1 MRRREFISLA
11 GGVAVWPLAARS
23 QQARKVPTVGIL
35 ALGVPPPTTYTQSF
49 LQALHDLGWIDGQNI
64 VIEFR
69 WASTIDF
76 LPKMAAELV
85 AMEVDVIFANSSTY
99 VEPARQATKTIPIVF
114 ANHADP
120 VGVGHVASLA
130 HPGGNITG
138 VSMLLTE
145 LAAKQLE
152 ILKEAVVGATQ
163 IGVLWNPTTPSHRPA
178 LKSIVAAANKL
189 GVHVQMVPAQT
200 ADEFDAAMST
210 MRQSNAEAFL
220 DVASPLSFMQ
230 RARLVESALKFG
242 LPGMFG
248 YRQSVEA
255 GGLMSYAA
263 NNNDL
268 FRRAAVYVDKILKGA
283 KPADLP
289 VEQASEYEL
298 VINLKTAKA
307 LGLTVP
313 PSLLARANE
322 VIE

>member
-1 MRRREFISLA
+1 MRRREFIMLLA
-11 GGVAVWPLAARS
+11 GAITARPLAADA
-23 QQARKVPTVGIL
+23 QQPRKVPTVGIL
-35 ALGVPPPTTYTQSF
+35 ALGAPPPSPYTQSL

-64 VIEFR
+64 VIEYR
-69 WASTIDF
+69 WAATVDL
-76 LPKMAAELV
+76 LPNAAAELV
-85 AMEVDVIFANSSTY
+85 AMKVDVIFASSSTF

-152 ILKEAVVGATQ
+152 ILKEAIVGATR

-178 LKSIVAAANKL
+178 LKSIEAASKQL
-189 GVHVQMVPAQT
+189 GIHAQMVPART
-200 ADEFDAAMST
+200 ADEFDLAMST
-210 MRQSNAEAFL
+210 MKQSKADAFL

-230 RARLVESALKFG
+230 RARLAESALKFR

-263 NNNDL
+263 DNIDL
-268 FRRAAVYVDKILKGA
+268 YRRAAVYVGHLEK
-283 KPADLP
+283 
-289 VEQASEYEL
+289 
-298 VINLKTAKA
+298 
-307 LGLTVP
+307 
-313 PSLLARANE
+313 
-322 VIE
+322 